1 LTIVFLVA
9 ADAGKFGRKA
19 KGKNMESLLTRR
31 NRRTAKR
38 LGYRVSKGRG
48 AQHLNNYGKYQ
59 VVEEYHNTVVLGAD
73 FDATEEA
80 VSDFLTGLDA
90 KAKGVAA

>member
-1 LTIVFLVA
+1 MDSV
-9 ADAGKFGRKA
+9 
-19 KGKNMESLLTRR
+19 LTRR

-38 LGYRVSKGRG
+38 LGYRISKRRG

-59 VVEEYHNTVVLGAD
+59 VVENYHNTVVLGAD
-73 FDATEEA
+73 FNATEEA
-80 VSDFLTGLDA
+80 VSDFLSRLET

>member
-1 LTIVFLVA
+1 
-9 ADAGKFGRKA
+9 
-19 KGKNMESLLTRR
+19 MESALTRR

-38 LGYRVSKGRG
+38 LGFCIRKGRR
-48 AQHLNNYGKYQ
+48 AQHLNNYGKYK
-59 VVEEYHNTVVLGAD
+59 VVENYHNTVVLGAD

-80 VSDFLTGLDA
+80 VSDFLSRLET